1 MKGHLRMKSTIR
13 FAVFAIAG
21 ALVFAGGEFSGG
33 NGLISQAQAQD
44 AGAEKS
50 RTNSGRQTKRTE
62 AHSEKGIKIL
72 TQAQEQMEADNNG
85 GAVSTL
91 TGMLGNPG
99 SYKGIDI
106 AIGHKFRA
114 YAYIGQDKYGSA
126 LADFDKAIA
135 HPSLPDWDK
144 SELQF
149 NIAQIALAQGQVSKA
164 IRALEAWFA
173 QAENPNAAAYFFA
186 AQAYAQGDRWAD
198 AERNVEQGLAKMD
211 KANPQENWYRVASV
225 IYLQREKFSKARP
238 LLETMISLWPG
249 KKEYYAQLGAVYSE
263 LGREK
268 DSFAMLAMA
277 YDNKLDLN
285 GSEVLRLGQLY
296 RMYEYPYRA
305 AKIIEKGI
313 NDGKLKRNKKNCE
326 EMGNAYFQAREMK
339 RAMNPLECAA
349 KASNDGEIWL
359 RLCQVHVQEDA
370 WKSASAACNSAI
382 SKGGLDKDGGMA
394 WQLAGIAR
402 YELGEREEAI
412 EAFDKCMG
420 WDNTADSCVK
430 WKNSVQAELVR
441 EKAERDRQEA
451 AAKAEAERQK
461 EIEDQIKQIEKDSQ
475 SLSSSTADEAAGA
488 Q

>member
-21 ALVFAGGEFSGG
+21 ALVFAGGEFNEG

-44 AGAEKS
+44 ASAEKS
-50 RTNSGRQTKRTE
+50 KTNSGRQTKRTE
-62 AHSEKGIKIL
+62 AHSEKGIKAL
-72 TQAQEQMEADNNG
+72 QEAQTCMEADNNAC
-85 GAVSTL
+85 AVTAL
-91 TGMLGNPG
+91 NRILGNPG
-99 SYKGIDI
+99 SYKGIDV
-106 AIGHKFRA
+106 AIGYKFRG
-114 YAYIGQDKYGSA
+114 YAYIGQDKYGPA
-126 LADFDKAIA
+126 LADFEKAIA
-135 HPSLPDWDK
+135 HPSLPEWD
-144 SELQF
+144 ELDLQF
-149 NIAQIALAQGQVSKA
+149 NMAQIALAQGQVSKA
-164 IRALEAWFA
+164 IRALETWFA
-173 QAENPNAAAYFFA
+173 KAENPNAAAYFFA
-186 AQAYAQGDRWAD
+186 AQAYAQADRWAD
-198 AERNVEQGLAKMD
+198 AERNVEVGLSKMD
-211 KANPQENWYRVASV
+211 PAAPQENWYRVASV
-225 IYLQREKFSKARP
+225 IYLQREKYSKARP
-238 LLETMISLWPG
+238 LLEKMISLWPG
-249 KKEYYAQLGAVYSE
+249 KKEYYSQLGAVYSE

-326 EMGNAYFQAREMK
+326 EWGNAYFQAREMK

-349 KASNDGEIWL
+349 KASNDGQIWL

-370 WKSASAACNSAI
+370 WSDANSACSSAI

-402 YELGEREEAI
+402 YELGEREDAI

-441 EKAERDRQEA
+441 EKREKDRVEA

-475 SLSSSTADEAAGA
+475 SLSSSAAENA
-488 Q
+488 ASSE